1 MIILIIILV
10 NDDVSDNTNTNDTQV
25 DDNHVRV
32 GELVVAFGRLGVR
45 LLEKLTSGLQYS
57 CSDQEF
63 RLFVLT
69 TAAPIDLEEEY
80 RN

>member
-69 TAAPIDLEEEY
+69 TAAPTK
-80 RN
+80 